1 MTPLFLACCFKAE
14 KLALLLLSRGADPNK
29 VAREEYGARSPL
41 CLAVEN
47 DWTEMVLIL
56 LAGGARTD
64 LDEGGEHL
72 VYQILLWKQK

>member
-41 CLAVEN
+41 CLAVLH

-72 VYQILLWKQK
+72 VDQILII